1 MLFGSHGGVDGAFC
15 CCEAGFVIRGGF
27 IAEVEKY
34 EGVPRRNGQGSLDR
48 GGPVH
53 GIWPKIISKSRG
65 TGK

>member
-15 CCEAGFVIRGGF
+15 CYEAGFVIRGGF

-34 EGVPRRNGQGSLDR
+34 EGVLRRNGQGSLDR

-53 GIWPKIISKSRG
+53 GLAENYIQVPRY
-65 TGK
+65 